1 MQHIIMLI
9 GATKEV
15 FIWRYNEWCGYN
27 FRPETKADFIL
38 AAFRS
43 SEARDLNLSLLK
55 HILTTR

>member
-1 MQHIIMLI
+1 MQHII
-9 GATKEV
+9 TKEV